1 MKKILLSTISAIMLM
16 PMATSAQ
23 DDMYFVPT
31 KENVNKAS
39 KEYGMPKDTYY
50 CGSNRNVDEYNRRLR
65 STVEPINNDTTAND
79 VISFDSIKGEYPDSL
94 ALMEQQ
100 EDYKYTRNMS
110 RWDDYAVSNAYWN
123 GYTDGR
129 FNRWY
134 GWSSF
139 YDPWYYSSWYG
150 WYDPWLYSSWYGGWY
165 GPWHGGWYGGWYGW
179 YDPWYYGWGG
189 WYGPWYWGGPM
200 IGHVSYGGFAGGKR
214 YNNPGRI
221 DASHGYVYG
230 GSQGNNNTYTRRSG
244 SNRSFGQR
252 RENNGFSN
260 NSNFGTRNNSSFGNS
275 GSFGNGG
282 SVGGGGSF
290 GGGGASGGW

>member
-100 EDYKYTRNMS
+100 ED
-110 RWDDYAVSNAYWN
+110 
-123 GYTDGR
+123 
-129 FNRWY
+129 
-134 GWSSF
+134 
-139 YDPWYYSSWYG
+139 
-150 WYDPWLYSSWYGGWY
+150 
-165 GPWHGGWYGGWYGW
+165 
-179 YDPWYYGWGG
+179 
-189 WYGPWYWGGPM
+189 
-200 IGHVSYGGFAGGKR
+200 
-214 YNNPGRI
+214 
-221 DASHGYVYG
+221 
-230 GSQGNNNTYTRRSG
+230 
-244 SNRSFGQR
+244 
-252 RENNGFSN
+252 
-260 NSNFGTRNNSSFGNS
+260 
-275 GSFGNGG
+275 
-282 SVGGGGSF
+282 
-290 GGGGASGGW
+290 